1 MHVLVIYDVSDN
13 KKRRRIFRILN
24 GCGTRVQESAFE
36 CIISE
41 ARISALER
49 KLSALIDRTDSV
61 RFYRLPVNA
70 RISVYG
76 DTTNELLFREY
87 YIDNIDKSKKLC

>member
-70 RISVYG
+70 RMSVYG
-76 DTTNELLFREY
+76 DTTNDVFSSSSY
-87 YIDNIDKSKKLC
+87 VVI

>member
-24 GCGTRVQESAFE
+24 GCGTRGQESAFE
-36 CIISE
+36 CISE

-76 DTTNELLFREY
+76 DTTNEVFSSSSY
-87 YIDNIDKSKKLC
+87 VVI

>member
-41 ARISALER
+41 EFPHLKES
-49 KLSALIDRTDSV
+49 SQH
-61 RFYRLPVNA
+61 
-70 RISVYG
+70 
-76 DTTNELLFREY
+76 
-87 YIDNIDKSKKLC
+87 

>member
-1 MHVLVIYDVSDN
+1 MMFLTTKSGAVFSEYSMAAERGYRNPHLSVS
-13 KKRRRIFRILN
+13 
-24 GCGTRVQESAFE
+24 
-36 CIISE
+36 
-41 ARISALER
+41 LER

-76 DTTNELLFREY
+76 DTTNEVFSSSSY
-87 YIDNIDKSKKLC
+87 VVI